1 MIISCGK
8 QETGKTLENMGIQ
21 VCNVQEVKEAYEYA
35 KNLSVWDSVL
45 VNELQYNSIAKA
57 KIHEDE
63 ILKVYREKAVDS
75 DTNEEMYI
83 YYFKGKEKVRDELL
97 GDRIVDC
104 CSSLDY
110 YINKKVWGTMFGME
124 YMDSFEKKVSEGK
137 IEFIG
142 ELNMVYSN
150 TYIPKVNYTDYK
162 GEVLK
167 KIKRFIKNYLKE
179 TTEKGEYQ
187 IFVKDFSDA
196 DKGTKIMIQNSK
208 KEIDMLL
215 IHFLEYS
222 GEEISV
228 ASFTN
233 VLPEFKEDYSL
244 GGIKYSELFSK
255 LCVDSYNEKN

>member
-8 QETGKTLENMGIQ
+8 QETGKTSENMGIQ

-45 VNELQYNSIAKA
+45 VNELQYNSIAKV

-110 YINKKVWGTMFGME
+110 
-124 YMDSFEKKVSEGK
+124 
-137 IEFIG
+137 
-142 ELNMVYSN
+142 
-150 TYIPKVNYTDYK
+150 
-162 GEVLK
+162 
-167 KIKRFIKNYLKE
+167 
-179 TTEKGEYQ
+179 
-187 IFVKDFSDA
+187 
-196 DKGTKIMIQNSK
+196 
-208 KEIDMLL
+208 
-215 IHFLEYS
+215 
-222 GEEISV
+222 
-228 ASFTN
+228 
-233 VLPEFKEDYSL
+233 
-244 GGIKYSELFSK
+244 
-255 LCVDSYNEKN
+255 